1 MHIIPLYRMAPP
13 AITMHLMILHSI
25 VRYYVVGF
33 GARAVSRKTLIYF
46 IFLICFL
53 IIFIAVIMVDGKEK
67 THAGVQKIQVRLI
80 LGKF

>member
-1 MHIIPLYRMAPP
+1 MALYRMVSYVVLLYP
-13 AITMHLMILHSI
+13 ILLHSI